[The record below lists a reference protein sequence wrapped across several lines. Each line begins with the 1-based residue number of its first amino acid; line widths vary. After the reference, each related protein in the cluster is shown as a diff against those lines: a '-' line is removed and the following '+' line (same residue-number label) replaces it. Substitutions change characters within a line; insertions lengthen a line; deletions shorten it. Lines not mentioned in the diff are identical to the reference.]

1 MIRVLLMIAVAGFF
15 LSLVTLS
22 TAVAIGGP
30 DAVARGAWASGD
42 WWDWDWDVD
51 HHLDPPAHDSGP
63 EITREIAW
71 TGGDKLELDVA
82 AEVTYTQAE
91 GPGKLVITGP
101 QRAVEQ
107 VEVGGDGR
115 VAYESGGRRHGRLQI
130 VITAPAV
137 TRFELNGN
145 DRLIVNGYRQDRMDV
160 RLSGSSEMV
169 AQGEAGVV
177 DVEING
183 SGEADLSGLKAR
195 ETSVDISGSGEATI
209 APTEAADLDISGSGE
224 VTLLTN
230 PPRLTSDISG
240 SGSVKREGSAED
252 DEI

>member
-51 HHLDPPAHDSGP
+51 HHVDISTNDSGP

-101 QRAVEQ
+101 RRAVER
-107 VEVGGDGR
+107 VEVGDDGR
-115 VAYESGGRRHGRLQI
+115 VSYEHGARRHGRLQI
-130 VITAPAV
+130 VMTAPAV

-145 DRLIVNGYRQDRMDV
+145 DRLTVTGYRQDRMDV

-169 AQGEAGVV
+169 AAGEVRAV
-177 DVEING
+177 DVEIHG
-183 SGEADLSGLKAR
+183 SGEADLGGLKAR
-195 ETSVDISGSGEATI
+195 EASVDISGSGEATI

-230 PPRLTSDISG
+230 PARLTSDVSG
-240 SGSVKREGSAED
+240 SGSVRREGD
-252 DEI
+252 

>member
-30 DAVARGAWASGD
+30 DALARGAWSSGR

-51 HHLDPPAHDSGP
+51 RHIDISDHDSGP

-71 TGGDKLELDVA
+71 PGADKLELDVA

-101 QRAVEQ
+101 RRAVER
-107 VEVGGDGR
+107 VEVGDDGR
-115 VAYESGGRRHGRLQI
+115 ISYEHGARRHGRLQI
-130 VITAPAV
+130 VMTAPAV
-137 TRFELNGN
+137 TRFELNGA
-145 DRLIVNGYRQDRMDV
+145 DRLVVNGYRQARMDV

-169 AQGEAGVV
+169 AQGETGVV
-177 DVEING
+177 EVEING
-183 SGEADLSGLKAR
+183 SGEADLGDLKTR
-195 ETSVDISGSGEATI
+195 EASVDISGSGEATI

-230 PPRLTSDISG
+230 PARLTSDVSG
-240 SGSVKREGSAED
+240 SGSVKREGD
-252 DEI
+252 